1 MTGSRT
7 ISGIEVKHCSTLD
20 EFERCVEI
28 EHVTW
33 GAPLSVPSAI
43 FVVAHHTGGQVL
55 GAFDGDKIVGF
66 TLALAGFRGK
76 LIFLHSHMTAVLP
89 EYRNCGIGR
98 ALKLFQREDALAR
111 GIGLIEWTFDP
122 LEIKNAY
129 LNLNRLGAIARRL
142 IPNAYGVTNS
152 EIHGTIPTDRL
163 VAEWWIDAER
173 VHSVLALNS
182 SEGPT
187 AGERVTLPSDIS
199 EIRAKDPASAS
210 RAQTAVRTQM
220 LSAFSRGYAAVGIK
234 SRGATTDYI
243 LRPVGK
249 IAGLDLSATV
259 RR

>member
-1 MTGSRT
+1 MTVVRPG
-7 ISGIEVKHCSTLD
+7 IGIEVKHCSTLD
-20 EFERCVEI
+20 EYERCVEI

-55 GAFDGDKIVGF
+55 GAFDGNKIVGF

-89 EYRNCGIGR
+89 EYRNRGIGQ

-152 EIHGTIPTDRL
+152 AIHGTIPTDRL
-163 VAEWWIDAER
+163 VAEWWIDSER
-173 VHSVLALNS
+173 VRSVMAVDSSRPLA
-182 SEGPT
+182 
-187 AGERVTLPSDIS
+187 AGERVTLPSGIA
-199 EIRAKDPASAS
+199 EIRTKDPASAV
-210 RAQTAVRTQM
+210 RVQTDVRTQ
-220 LSAFSRGYAAVGIK
+220 LVNAFSRGYAAIGIE
-234 SRGATTDYI
+234 SRGATADYI
-243 LRPVGK
+243 LQPIEEV
-249 IAGLDLSATV
+249 AGLSIPVKISD
-259 RR
+259 